1 MDMPHT
7 STAMLRLD
15 TSLLRLEPYPHLIS
29 DEMLEP
35 GAFEALRKAFPDTS
49 IFEAN
54 RRHTL
59 AAGRAS
65 RINLGRGD
73 PLFDRFLSECPVWR
87 AFFEE
92 MNSPAFIARVYEL
105 FGDALAT
112 HQSRLHAQPYQFY
125 EHVTRPPTNLAYR
138 ALNRLGAIEAFDRLR
153 AAFDSNKLCLD
164 FDIAWARNGYATEA
178 HTDNRNKLI
187 AMLIYFGETGGS
199 GGEFQVLKLKHP
211 QPLSQCR
218 RYPSDAELDVVTTLA
233 AKPNRGL
240 ILLNCNNA
248 YHAVTPL
255 VGSDR
260 PRQFMY
266 LSVGS
271 RYKAPIW

>member
-1 MDMPHT
+1 M
-7 STAMLRLD
+7 MLRLD
-15 TSLLRLEPYPHLIS
+15 KSLLRQEPYPHLVS
-29 DEMLEP
+29 DAMLELT
-35 GAFEALRKAFPDTS
+35 AFETLRREFPDTG

-54 RRHTL
+54 RRHAF

-73 PLFDRFLSECPVWR
+73 PLFDEFLAKSPAWR

-92 MNSPAFIARVYEL
+92 TNSPAFISRVYEL
-105 FGDALAT
+105 FGEALAT
-112 HQSRLHAQPYQFY
+112 HESRLAAKPYQFHH
-125 EHVTRPPTNLAYR
+125 HVTRPPTNLAYR
-138 ALNRLGAIEAFDRLR
+138 ALNRFGAIETFDRLR
-153 AAFDSNKLCLD
+153 AAFDSNKLCID

-178 HTDNRNKLI
+178 HTDNRNKLA
-187 AMLIYFGETGGS
+187 AMLIYFGQTGGS
-199 GGEFQVLKLKHP
+199 GGEFQVLRLKEP

-218 RYPSDAELDVVTTLA
+218 RYPSAGEIDVVTTLG

-255 VGSDR
+255 AGSDR
-260 PRQFMY
+260 PRQFLY
-266 LSVGS
+266 VSVGS
-271 RYKAPIW
+271 RYTAPIW